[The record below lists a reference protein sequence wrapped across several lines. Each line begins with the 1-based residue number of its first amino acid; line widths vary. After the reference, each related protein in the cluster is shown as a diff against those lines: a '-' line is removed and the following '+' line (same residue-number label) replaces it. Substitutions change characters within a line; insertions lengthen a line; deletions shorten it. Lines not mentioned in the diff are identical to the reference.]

1 MDLKPTPVL
10 KRHPTLNFN
19 PAKLF
24 MSLFSFFRRSDFFSE
39 EEKQHI
45 IASIRATELRT
56 SGEIRVYIE
65 SRCRFVDPLDR
76 AAEIFW
82 GLKMDHTEDK
92 NAVLVYIAFRDH
104 QYAVFA
110 DKGIHEKVGEKFWKE
125 EVQAMYIH
133 FRENQISDAIAQVI
147 TDVGEALH
155 HHFPYEH
162 DTDKNELPDDI
173 VFGK

>member
-1 MDLKPTPVL
+1 M
-10 KRHPTLNFN
+10 
-19 PAKLF
+19 A
-24 MSLFSFFRRSDFFSE
+24 LFSFFRRSDFFSE
-39 EEKQHI
+39 DEKQRI
-45 IASIRATELRT
+45 VDAIRASEIRT

-82 GLKMDHTEDK
+82 GLKMDHTGDK
-92 NAVLVYIAFRDH
+92 NAVLVYVALKDH

-110 DKGIHEKVGEKFWKE
+110 DKAIHEKVGTAFWQD
-125 EVQAMYIH
+125 EVKAMYRH
-133 FRENQISDAIAQVI
+133 FRQNHIADAIAQVI
-147 TDVGEALH
+147 NDVGQALH
-155 HHFPYEH
+155 QHFPFIK

>member
-1 MDLKPTPVL
+1 M
-10 KRHPTLNFN
+10 
-19 PAKLF
+19 ASI
-24 MSLFSFFRRSDFFSE
+24 SLFRRKEIFSE
-39 EEKQHI
+39 DERQGI
-45 IASIRATELRT
+45 INAIRAAEIRT

-65 SRCRFVDPLDR
+65 RRCRFVDPLDR

-82 GLKMDHTEDK
+82 NLKMDQTGEK
-92 NAVLVYIAFRDH
+92 NAVLVYVAVRDQ

-110 DKGIHEKVGEKFWKE
+110 DKGIYERVGEVFWKE
-125 EVQAMYIH
+125 EVKAMYRH

-147 TDVGEALH
+147 TDVGQALH
-155 HHFPYEH
+155 THFPYEN